1 MTKWKSFIT
10 LTPACG
16 LAAAARCA
24 AGRSAGCTS
33 GPSQERRSQESAQ
46 GLGSIAQTLLHL

>member
-1 MTKWKSFIT
+1 VTKWKSFIT